1 MIARPGSVGDRWIG
15 SYISSTQ
22 TSATSVALTSA
33 TSVALT
39 SATSVARNR
48 HGGGVAFLVSP
59 RVKFVVR
66 PDLCGGNVESFG

>member
-39 SATSVARNR
+39 SATSVALKHQLRR
-48 HGGGVAFLVSP
+48 
-59 RVKFVVR
+59 
-66 PDLCGGNVESFG
+66 